1 MEALVA
7 ALGDFKVIIG
17 AITFLVG
24 IVIWI
29 YRLRLDTNV
38 NTKAIE
44 DLKDTNVKVIKDL
57 RADMVKK
64 DEEIDQKIEILRLS
78 IKEELKEIKDDFK
91 EDFKAYKDKDG
102 ERASRIF
109 DKLDEIGKEIVIIKV
124 EQAKRG
130 SN

>member
-1 MEALVA
+1 MEALIT
-7 ALGDFKVIIG
+7 ALGNFKVIIG

-29 YRLRLDTNV
+29 YKLRLDTNN
-38 NTKAIE
+38 NTEAIK
-44 DLKDTNVKVIKDL
+44 DLKKTNKKVIKDL
-57 RADMVKK
+57 RADMIKK
-64 DEEIDQKIEILRLS
+64 DEEIDRKIEILRLG

-102 ERASRIF
+102 ERVARIF
-109 DKLDEIGKEIVIIKV
+109 DKLDEIGKEIVIVKV